1 LTPLRQAG
9 DAALRDTLDAVFSG
23 PEFAS
28 AATESVLSRIL
39 NWVAE
44 LLRDLSRLTGGSR
57 ALYYTVLFLTIALV
71 IAVVARALY
80 VAYSQGAFSDRRR
93 GIFAGTAGG
102 LAEDP
107 WAEAQRLAAS
117 GDYTG
122 AAHAL
127 YRSILLNASRSGLVR
142 LHDAKTIGD
151 YVREMRTR
159 ASATLLQ
166 AFREFARGYEY
177 VVYGVG
183 ECDRTRYERLHG
195 LAVRIV
201 GHG

>member
-1 LTPLRQAG
+1 LTPLRQVG
-9 DAALRDTLDAVFSG
+9 DAAVRDTLDAVFAG
-23 PEFAS
+23 PEFTS
-28 AATESVLSRIL
+28 TATESVLSRIL
-39 NWVAE
+39 NWIGE
-44 LLRDLSRLTGGSR
+44 LLRELTRLTGGSR
-57 ALYYTVLFLTIALV
+57 ALYYTVLVLTIALIV
-71 IAVVARALY
+71 AVVARALY

-93 GIFAGTAGG
+93 GLFVGAAGG
-102 LAEDP
+102 PAEDP
-107 WAEAQRLAAS
+107 WAEAQRLAAAH
-117 GDYTG
+117 DYTG

-127 YRSILLNASRSGLVR
+127 YRSILLNASRAGLVR

-166 AFREFARGYEY
+166 TFREFARGYEF

-183 ECDRTRYERLHG
+183 ECDRTRYERLYG
-195 LAVRIV
+195 LAARIV